1 MQVLFLEAKLQQLKV
16 IKIQA
21 RCELWIWRVDFKKIS
36 LTGMLRGEDRRNEQ
50 YFLDIYLTTFFGVHN
65 FKNISAMRVIFF
77 LKMLKIETKFPKC
90 KKKFGKGCL
99 FLR

>member
-1 MQVLFLEAKLQQLKV
+1 
-16 IKIQA
+16 
-21 RCELWIWRVDFKKIS
+21 
-36 LTGMLRGEDRRNEQ
+36 MLRGEDRRNEQ

-77 LKMLKIETKFPKC
+77 LKMLKIESKFPKC
-90 KKKFGKGCL
+90 KKKFRKGFL